1 MKPLIGITTDLTE
14 GPKQFLHDAYIR
26 AIIQAGGVPL
36 LVPAGV
42 GQDVKRIEESLDG
55 LVLSGGDDV
64 DPYLF
69 GEEPHPQ
76 IGKVTPERDEME
88 MALARQFL
96 SADKPILGICRGM
109 QLLNIVCGGTVYQD
123 LTAQHVEP
131 LIQHKQQAA
140 KSHASHAVTLTK
152 DSILHRLAA
161 RNEIRVNSFHHQA
174 VRDVASPFVV
184 TGQSTDGVIE
194 AMESTKHRFVLGVQW
209 HPEELHASGDLCSQ
223 KIFEVFIKNCSN
235 L

>member
-1 MKPLIGITTDLTE
+1 MKPLIGITMDLTE
-14 GPKQFLHDAYIR
+14 GPKQFLHDAYIQ
-26 AIIQAGGVPL
+26 AIIHAGGVPL

-69 GEEPHPQ
+69 DEEPHPQ
-76 IGKVTPERDEME
+76 LGNVTPERDEME
-88 MALARQFL
+88 MAMARQFL
-96 SADKPILGICRGM
+96 NADKPILGICRGM
-109 QLLNIVCGGTVYQD
+109 QLLNIVCGGTIYQD
-123 LTAQHVEP
+123 LTAQHAGP
-131 LIQHKQQAA
+131 LMQHKQRAL

-152 DSILHRLAA
+152 DSVLHQIAA

-174 VRDVASPFVV
+174 VCDVASPFVIA
-184 TGQSTDGVIE
+184 GQSKDGVIE
-194 AMESTKHRFVLGVQW
+194 AMESAKHRFVLGVQW
-209 HPEELHASGDLCSQ
+209 HPEELYASGDPFSRR
-223 KIFEVFIKNCSN
+223 IFEVFIKKCSN